1 MRATAMS
8 GSRSTTT
15 VAGVAAGGALLLRTA
30 SLGGLRLQP
39 TPDVGSALLVQ
50 GPAVDAVATLLTVVA
65 AVALARGVRGE
76 PGLLRAS
83 RVAGIAVLVHAAAVV
98 AGAVVG
104 SLVGRLAAASVDPV
118 LPAGAVA
125 ATRAV
130 DAVQAVALVVLA
142 AAVVRGRLLEPVARV
157 SLLVLAAATAV
168 LGILPWV
175 VAPLASADGDA
186 LLLLPLLAVP
196 SVILAASAGVVV
208 GLVLHGRSAA
218 VRQRREAIRR
228 AW

>member
-1 MRATAMS
+1 MS

-15 VAGVAAGGALLLRTA
+15 VAGVAAGGALLLQTA
-30 SLGGLRLQP
+30 VLGGLRVQP
-39 TPDVGSALLVQ
+39 TPDIGSTLLLQ
-50 GPAVDAVATLLTVVA
+50 GPAVDAVVALLTVVA

-98 AGAVVG
+98 AGAVVRP
-104 SLVGRLAAASVDPV
+104 LVGRLAAASVDPV

-125 ATRAV
+125 ATQAV
-130 DAVQAVALVVLA
+130 DAVEAAALVVLA

-157 SLLVLAAATAV
+157 SLVVLAAAAAA
-168 LGILPWV
+168 LGILPLV
-175 VAPLASADGDA
+175 VAPFASGDGGSP
-186 LLLLPLLAVP
+186 LVVLLLAVP
-196 SVILAASAGVVV
+196 PVILVASTGVVL
-208 GLVLHGRSAA
+208 GLVLHGRSAS
-218 VRQRREAIRR
+218 VRQRAEAIRR